1 MMKTVVRSSVS
12 LGKCIGCEKQFLPG
26 DHVYFVYFV
35 DGERVFPVIGAQ
47 VGGPLCYECYWGEA
61 PVVSA
66 GE

>member
-1 MMKTVVRSSVS
+1 ME
-12 LGKCIGCEKQFLPG
+12 KCVGCEKRFLPG

-61 PVVSA
+61 PLVAPSSNRRVSA
-66 GE
+66 AGE